1 MRKNIVWAVLVIATA
16 LLETTLLDL
25 VKVQGVVPDLTLL
38 LVVFF
43 AIVEGDE
50 RAMYTGLLGGVF
62 QDVVLHKTL
71 GHHVLGLVIIG
82 YVVSRISIRLIT
94 EHPAVKMALVF
105 GASIANGIIF
115 TAVAY
120 IQQPAISALHLLVTS
135 VVPESFYT
143 ALVTPIAFFLLQLV
157 FQRRYGAQ
165 GDFS

>member
-1 MRKNIVWAVLVIATA
+1 MRKNIGWAVLVIATA

-25 VKVQGVVPDLTLL
+25 IEIQGVVPDLTLL

-43 AIVEGDE
+43 AIVEGEE

-82 YVVSRISIRLIT
+82 YFVSRISIRLIT
-94 EHPAVKMALVF
+94 EHPAVKMTLVF
-105 GASIANGIIF
+105 GASLANGIIF

-120 IQQPAISALHLLVTS
+120 VQQPATSALHLLVTS

-157 FQRRYGAQ
+157 CQRRYGAQ

>member
-1 MRKNIVWAVLVIATA
+1 MGKNIVWAVLVIATA

-25 VKVQGVVPDLTLL
+25 IEIQGVVPDLTLL

-43 AIVEGDE
+43 AIVEGEE
-50 RAMYTGLLGGVF
+50 RAMFTGLLGGVF
-62 QDVVLHKTL
+62 QDVVLHRTL
-71 GHHVLGLVIIG
+71 GHHVLGLVIVG
-82 YVVSRISIRLIT
+82 YFVSRISTRLIT

-105 GASIANGIIF
+105 SASVANGIIF

-120 IQQPAISALHLLVTS
+120 VQQPSISALHLLAAS

-143 ALVTPIAFFLLQLV
+143 AVVTPIAFILLHLV

-165 GDFS
+165 GSFP